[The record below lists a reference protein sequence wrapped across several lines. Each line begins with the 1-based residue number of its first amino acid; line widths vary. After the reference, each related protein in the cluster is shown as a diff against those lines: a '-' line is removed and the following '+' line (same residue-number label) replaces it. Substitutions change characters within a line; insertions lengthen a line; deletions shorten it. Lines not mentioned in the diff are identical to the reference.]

1 MSWKRIDFTTRQ
13 AKDIAVQKASSLD
26 KGRGMAQDPRRL
38 ENGIVAFEPP
48 LHEGKARSNGVRYPE
63 MMFSPSKPT
72 GKHVPLPNEGP
83 AHRWPSEKDFGHDY
97 TVTRDVR

>member
-1 MSWKRIDFTTRQ
+1 MSWKPIYFTRQ
-13 AKDIAVQKASSLD
+13 YKEEAVRKSSSLD
-26 KGRGMAQDPRRL
+26 KGRGFLQDPVKMETGSL
-38 ENGIVAFEPP
+38 DHQPP

-63 MMFSPSKPT
+63 MIFSPSKPT

-97 TVTRDVR
+97 TVTGDV

>member
-1 MSWKRIDFTTRQ
+1 MKAASVLHRELRQ
-13 AKDIAVQKASSLD
+13 S
-26 KGRGMAQDPRRL
+26 QDPLIAESGVDRP
-38 ENGIVAFEPP
+38 EPP

-63 MMFSPSKPT
+63 MIFSPSKPT

-97 TVTRDVR
+97 TVTGDVR